1 VLGVCVGEVRADAV
15 LRIDL
20 SASLGFF
27 INIVKRADP

>member
-15 LRIDL
+15 LRMDL

-27 INIVKRADP
+27 TNIVRRAAP